1 MGLLPT
7 RNFANTMADI
17 SPPLVNFDKE
27 SARKWKQPNQ
37 LDVNEKR
44 FESFDLFPR
53 IASKY
58 S

>member
-1 MGLLPT
+1 
-7 RNFANTMADI
+7 MADI

-27 SARKWKQPNQ
+27 SARKWKEPNQ

>member
-1 MGLLPT
+1 MPT

-17 SPPLVNFDKE
+17 KPPLVNFDKE
-27 SARKWKQPNQ
+27 SPRKWKQPNQ
-37 LDVNEKR
+37 LDANEKR
-44 FESFDLFPR
+44 FESFDLFPA

>member
-17 SPPLVNFDKE
+17 NPPLVNFDKE

-37 LDVNEKR
+37 LDVSEKR
-44 FESFDLFPR
+44 FESFDLFPA